1 MIRVIDAKI
10 YDTEKAELLH
20 EWTNGSYDRDFH
32 LVEEALYRT
41 AKGAFFVAGSGGPLT
56 EYAVSAGSCRNGSSS
71 IRVLDR
77 HEAMEWLETHDGSKV
92 LLSHF
97 GDELEEA

>member
-1 MIRVIDAKI
+1 MRVIDAKI

-20 EWTNGSYDRDFH
+20 EWTNGSYDRDFR
-32 LVEEALYRT
+32 LVEESLYRT

-56 EYAVSAGSCRNGSSS
+56 EYAVSAGNSRSGGSG

-77 HEAMEWLETHDGSKV
+77 REAIGWLETHDGNEV
-92 LLSHF
+92 LLSRF
-97 GDELEEA
+97 GDDLEEA